1 LPNLYKQYFVHNEP
15 DKTRV
20 INSNDIVEKRLE
32 KMAELKRMEQ
42 KTTDGNGFSAG
53 IVGPDTD
60 YVEEIDHTAEAKK
73 EAEKIL
79 AEAHAQAE
87 TILNQA
93 DQEAE
98 NIRENAKNTG
108 YQEGRQ
114 CLESELAAQREQ
126 LQNEYQ
132 RKQETL
138 QDEFREKQKNMEK
151 DLVDVIL
158 EVFNKVFHIQFDNKK
173 HILMYLIDD
182 AILNIEGDKK
192 FRIKVA
198 NSNVMFLENHK
209 EEIPCS
215 MRTVYEYI
223 DKCYLSARNIDMH
236 RTVRYKKRT
245 KHEETPK
252 VSPRKKIGHRHND
265 FLKYIEDHPGIRIVQ
280 MDTVEGIKGGKL
292 LQTFLWPENNLMLAF
307 LIDSKEMSNTVRVID
322 YIEETIGIEEFKE
335 LFPVI
340 LTDNGSEFAD
350 PEKFEKGI
358 NGEKRTRLYYCEA
371 RHSEQKGELEKNHEY
386 IRYVLPKK
394 TSFDELTQEKVQLMI
409 NHINNTSRPKFNG
422 ETPINKALKSFDKNA
437 MEKLGLEIILPDEI
451 HLKPDLL
458 K

>member
-1 LPNLYKQYFVHNEP
+1 MYPPEIGGKMP
-15 DKTRV
+15 
-20 INSNDIVEKRLE
+20 EKRKKGQHLTWENRQEIQLGLKNHLSFAAIADVIGCSPDTISKEIRKHRYFKERTKTAGNYNRVNDCKYKDTCKKRNLCNKKKGYHCRIQCKKCYKCMTLCDAYKPYVCPIEHKAPYVCNACEKSATCRHDKYLYNANCAHHEYLE
-32 KMAELKRMEQ
+32 TLKSSREGIDMTKAELIEL
-42 KTTDGNGFSAG
+42 DELISPL
-53 IVGPDTD
+53 I
-60 YVEEIDHTAEAKK
+60 KK
-73 EAEKIL
+73 GQPI
-79 AEAHAQAE
+79 AH
-87 TILNQA
+87 I
-93 DQEAE
+93 
-98 NIRENAKNTG
+98 
-108 YQEGRQ
+108 Y
-114 CLESELAAQREQ
+114 
-126 LQNEYQ
+126 
-132 RKQETL
+132 
-138 QDEFREKQKNMEK
+138 
-151 DLVDVIL
+151 
-158 EVFNKVFHIQFDNKK
+158 
-173 HILMYLIDD
+173 
-182 AILNIEGDKK
+182 
-192 FRIKVA
+192 
-198 NSNVMFLENHK
+198 ENHK

-252 VSPRKKIGHRHND
+252 VSPRKKIGHRHDD

-280 MDTVEGIKGGKL
+280 MDTVEGVKGGKL
-292 LQTFLWPENNLMLAF
+292 LQKFLWPENNLMLAY

-437 MEKLGLEIILPDEI
+437 MEKLGLEIILPDEV